1 MHKKYINVYLV
12 DIRVQR
18 FYEWLQ
24 HLVLDTLTKYIFRF
38 LEAVS
43 SAFDS
48 KVFKKC

>member
-38 LEAVS
+38 RELQTYQIAG
-43 SAFDS
+43 SAAE
-48 KVFKKC
+48 